1 MGFMVVLQ
9 RSVDLYKVAKI
20 AFCIS
25 SLVKNGLKR
34 TEDGEFRNFNA
45 RVVLLW
51 PPYEALEEK
60 LGR

>member
-20 AFCIS
+20 AFSITC
-25 SLVKNGLKR
+25 LDKNGLKR
-34 TEDGEFRNFNA
+34 NEDGEFRNFNA

-51 PPYEALEEK
+51 IPYEALEEQ